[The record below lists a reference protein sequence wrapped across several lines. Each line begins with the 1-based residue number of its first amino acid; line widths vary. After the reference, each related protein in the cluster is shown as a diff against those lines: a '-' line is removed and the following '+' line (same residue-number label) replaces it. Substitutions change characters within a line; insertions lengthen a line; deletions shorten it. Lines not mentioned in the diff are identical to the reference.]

1 MILAN
6 HAPSL
11 VRDHFCTAEQQRDTE
26 VIGMWIF
33 LATEVLFF
41 GGVFTAFTVYRMYY
55 WQAFGAGSA
64 DMNILL
70 GSINTAVLITSSL
83 TMALAVHSSE
93 AGNRRLLVLF
103 LILTMILG
111 CIFLGIKF
119 TEYYQHYLEHKMPS
133 VWFEYAGP
141 DASKVQMFFVF
152 YYFMTGLHALHMIV
166 GIGVLLVI
174 LGRAIAGSFSDGNYT
189 PVAVA
194 GLYWS
199 FVDIIWVFL
208 FAIFY
213 LQGLHIRGGTS

>member
-111 CIFLGIKF
+111 CISWVSNSPNTTSIIWNIRCLRCGSN
-119 TEYYQHYLEHKMPS
+119 TP
-133 VWFEYAGP
+133 
-141 DASKVQMFFVF
+141 
-152 YYFMTGLHALHMIV
+152 
-166 GIGVLLVI
+166 
-174 LGRAIAGSFSDGNYT
+174 GRMHPKCKCFSFST
-189 PVAVA
+189 
-194 GLYWS
+194 
-199 FVDIIWVFL
+199 
-208 FAIFY
+208 
-213 LQGLHIRGGTS
+213 TS

>member
-1 MILAN
+1 M
-6 HAPSL
+6 
-11 VRDHFCTAEQQRDTE
+11 
-26 VIGMWIF
+26 
-33 LATEVLFF
+33 
-41 GGVFTAFTVYRMYY
+41 
-55 WQAFGAGSA
+55 
-64 DMNILL
+64 
-70 GSINTAVLITSSL
+70 
-83 TMALAVHSSE
+83 
-93 AGNRRLLVLF
+93 
-103 LILTMILG
+103 
-111 CIFLGIKF
+111 
-119 TEYYQHYLEHKMPS
+119 
-133 VWFEYAGP
+133 
-141 DASKVQMFFVF
+141 QMFFVF